1 MPISEIVNSILPKGV
16 PFVWRKER
24 TDTEIKRIF
33 GTETKKQGIF
43 PNAFQNYKQQ
53 ITNMFPFQHSRKP
66 LRHSIPNNVLPAQEE
81 PTYASVT
88 PPPEKED
95 APVDVSGNCGS

>member
-1 MPISEIVNSILPKGV
+1 MPISEIVSSVVSKSLP
-16 PFVWRKER
+16 FIWRKDR
-24 TDTEIKRIF
+24 DDSEIKRIF
-33 GTETKKQGIF
+33 GTETKRQGIF

-53 ITNMFPFQHSRKP
+53 KTNIFPFQHLRKP
-66 LRHSIPNNVLPAQEE
+66 LTHSIPTTLFSQED
-81 PTYASVT
+81 PPYASVT

>member
-1 MPISEIVNSILPKGV
+1 MPISEIVSSLVPNKS

-24 TDTEIKRIF
+24 GDSEIKRIF

-53 ITNMFPFQHSRKP
+53 IAKIFPLEAIP
-66 LRHSIPNNVLPAQEE
+66 LTGEPQPKLEPELPHVLAVPLAYVEPNAE
-81 PTYASVT
+81 
-88 PPPEKED
+88 
-95 APVDVSGNCGS
+95 